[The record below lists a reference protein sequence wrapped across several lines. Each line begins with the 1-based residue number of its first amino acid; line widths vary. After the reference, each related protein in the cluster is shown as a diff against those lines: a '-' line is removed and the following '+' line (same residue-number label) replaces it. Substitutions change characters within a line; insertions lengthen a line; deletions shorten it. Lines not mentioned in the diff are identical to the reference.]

1 MLGRLLP
8 LRPLLP
14 LTTLPSRQRRVLTFH
29 SACRG
34 EAADPSGR
42 IRRTLEHVRLR
53 SGSEGLP
60 SLPPGMAQHYDIT
73 TSVYAVLVCLHFG
86 ANHLPRAFSDSF

>member
-1 MLGRLLP
+1 MLL
-8 LRPLLP
+8 
-14 LTTLPSRQRRVLTFH
+14 SQQRQMRTFH

-34 EAADPSGR
+34 EAAGISGR
-42 IRRTLEHVRLR
+42 IRRTLDHVRLR

-73 TSVYAVLVCLHFG
+73 TSVYAVLVCLHFS